1 MAQFNYT
8 KSERGTDNKKEKGIG
23 RTKIF
28 LIISLSVLVAVLST
42 VSWWVFSN
50 LSDDEQISIS
60 EEEKEELRRLIEED
74 VHIEEP
80 HFEIEIE
87 IPASDDDI
95 EIEESAYSDDGIE
108 YDEDDNE
115 KFSTDY
121 NSQTSRGESVNDG
134 YNTVLSKRK
143 LSVSDLDSKTK
154 KELEIMRNSIYARYG
169 YKFKRKDLLNHF
181 SQYSWYNPSTSDMTS
196 VYNQMSSIEKYNVEF
211 IKKHE

>member
-8 KSERGTDNKKEKGIG
+8 KSERDTDNKKRKESG
-23 RTKIF
+23 RTKII
-28 LIISLSVLVAVLST
+28 LIIFLSVFVVVLSA
-42 VSWWVFSN
+42 VSWWVFSE

-60 EEEKEELRRLIEED
+60 EEEKEELRKLIEED
-74 VHIEEP
+74 ASTEEP

-87 IPASDDDI
+87 IPASDDGI
-95 EIEESAYSDDGIE
+95 EIEEYAYSDDETE
-108 YDEDDNE
+108 YDEADDE
-115 KFSTDY
+115 KHSTDY
-121 NSQTSRGESVNDG
+121 NSRPSRAESVNDG

-143 LSVSDLDSKTK
+143 LSSSDLDGKTK

-169 YKFKRKDLLNHF
+169 YKFKREDLLNHF
-181 SQYSWYNPSTSDMTS
+181 SQYSWYNPSTSDMAS